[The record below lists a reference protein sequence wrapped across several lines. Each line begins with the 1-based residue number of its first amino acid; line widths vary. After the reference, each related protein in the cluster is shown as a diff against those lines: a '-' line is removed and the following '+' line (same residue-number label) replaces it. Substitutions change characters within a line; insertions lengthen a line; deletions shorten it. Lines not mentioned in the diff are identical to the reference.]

1 MVFIWYN
8 YYGDFMSF
16 TSNIKNEISNIE
28 YSDSEK
34 MAELSAILNIGVK
47 IYNNRFEIYT
57 ENISVARRIYKL
69 IKEIY
74 HVEIEMDT
82 SGINTLRKNK
92 LVLMSVHDKVDFI
105 LEDLSITKDGIRVY
119 KPSIYL
125 VDEQKDKQAYLRGV
139 FVMCG
144 SINDPKT
151 SRYHAEFVISNLESI
166 SQSGNLP
173 NLILAGPP
181 GTGKTTSVLALAH
194 ELLGDNFKKAVIELN
209 ASDERGINVVR
220 DKIKRFAQ
228 QKIPLPEGRHK
239 IIILDEADSMTS
251 SAQGSMRVTISDYS
265 NTTRFVLACND
276 SSKIIE
282 AIQSRCTVLRFGKL
296 SSEEI
301 KERLKYVLYC
311 ENAKYTEEG
320 LKAIIDTCNG
330 DMRYALNN
338 AQSCVVGFEEIN
350 EENIY
355 KIVELPRPKEIEKI
369 YNFCFEGKFKEAMK
383 KFDELFDDGYSCLEI
398 ISVFNRLIQESFKS
412 YIKERLL
419 VLYND
424 KDLSKDP
431 KKFVPSLIELKKE
444 MDEIVVLCFG
454 NNTDFQDQEN
464 KQFSVL
470 MSKDFYPK
478 QLANYADY
486 CLRSGFKGKS
496 EEEIEKTLNDI
507 ISIFK
512 NINSKLIFQTE
523 TAKKMS
529 DRLIKGSSL
538 LMNAEK
544 LFISKLKQE
553 NGVTYVSKMNEMIN
567 DLEKNKVENEGY
579 KLSKSRGVPNGIK
592 FNVQVIS
599 QSAWDINNSNM
610 EKIEIPPF
618 MHFCVDDFQNFYL
631 GKHQQHKLIWCFSL
645 SRIEIQYLYLSNK
658 NISTSTLPQFL
669 ALYYLEKKN
678 SLNLE
683 QIAQLLGCNVQKVIY
698 DIRGLIFNPSFNPKG
713 GVDKGVIVADIDQQT
728 KEFKSST
735 QISINKNFKVNH
747 QKFNTLPLP
756 QKKTA
761 AEVKASE
768 IEEAQIIKRY
778 QDNILQATVT
788 RIMKSRIGQ
797 NTTHVWLVGETSKQ
811 VDLFKA
817 QPQQIKENIEKL
829 IEKNIIKRNGASY
842 EYIA

>member
-1 MVFIWYN
+1 MDTGINNMFKIKKRDELNEVYQLF
-8 YYGDFMSF
+8 SF
-16 TSNIKNEISNIE
+16 
-28 YSDSEK
+28 YPDS
-34 MAELSAILNIGVK
+34 L
-47 IYNNRFEIYT
+47 
-57 ENISVARRIYKL
+57 KL
-69 IKEIY
+69 I
-74 HVEIEMDT
+74 
-82 SGINTLRKNK
+82 
-92 LVLMSVHDKVDFI
+92 
-105 LEDLSITKDGIRVY
+105 
-119 KPSIYL
+119 
-125 VDEQKDKQAYLRGV
+125 QA
-139 FVMCG
+139 
-144 SINDPKT
+144 
-151 SRYHAEFVISNLESI
+151 
-166 SQSGNLP
+166 
-173 NLILAGPP
+173 
-181 GTGKTTSVLALAH
+181 
-194 ELLGDNFKKAVIELN
+194 
-209 ASDERGINVVR
+209 
-220 DKIKRFAQ
+220 
-228 QKIPLPEGRHK
+228 
-239 IIILDEADSMTS
+239 
-251 SAQGSMRVTISDYS
+251 
-265 NTTRFVLACND
+265 
-276 SSKIIE
+276 
-282 AIQSRCTVLRFGKL
+282 
-296 SSEEI
+296 
-301 KERLKYVLYC
+301 
-311 ENAKYTEEG
+311 
-320 LKAIIDTCNG
+320 
-330 DMRYALNN
+330 
-338 AQSCVVGFEEIN
+338 
-350 EENIY
+350 
-355 KIVELPRPKEIEKI
+355 
-369 YNFCFEGKFKEAMK
+369 
-383 KFDELFDDGYSCLEI
+383 
-398 ISVFNRLIQESFKS
+398 SFRS
-412 YIKERLL
+412 YIKERLN

-431 KKFVPSLIELKKE
+431 KKFVPSLIDLKKE

-454 NNTDFQDQEN
+454 NNNDFQDEEN
-464 KQFSVL
+464 KEFSIL
-470 MSKDFYPK
+470 MFRDFYPK
-478 QLANYADY
+478 QLANYTDY

-523 TAKKMS
+523 TNKKMS

-579 KLSKSRGVPNGIK
+579 KLSKSRAVPNGIK

-768 IEEAQIIKRY
+768 IEEA
-778 QDNILQATVT
+778 
-788 RIMKSRIGQ
+788 
-797 NTTHVWLVGETSKQ
+797 
-811 VDLFKA
+811 
-817 QPQQIKENIEKL
+817 
-829 IEKNIIKRNGASY
+829 
-842 EYIA
+842 

>member
-1 MVFIWYN
+1 MSKTTQSTKAEEQPKTRPIEEYIASKKEMENIMINGLLQYVKDGTIPKGNNKIHMTCYNTIYNFTDAGYGEELLNFHNDKIREATNGCYERIKDLSGFDFIDSFIDCTN
-8 YYGDFMSF
+8 KLNSLIFSMSRIF
-16 TSNIKNEISNIE
+16 LYTSNNHLKGTDDKNSTRKYKEDDVSEFSMYIFKENFFDKLQDKIYDSLNEILIREERNGNNEYRNKIHTIMKTLQSMDFSKPKISKISETSKNWEEKGEVKNLEYQNKWFNKLKEETRKYIKNKAEKDIKNNSAPEYVKCELKYLNEEDERLDSYVYGGYHNDIKNINYE
-28 YSDSEK
+28 Y
-34 MAELSAILNIGVK
+34 
-47 IYNNRFEIYT
+47 
-57 ENISVARRIYKL
+57 L
-69 IKEIY
+69 IKDNAQTL
-74 HVEIEMDT
+74 VEMDT
-82 SGINTLRKNK
+82 GINN
-92 LVLMSVHDKVDFI
+92 M
-105 LEDLSITKDGIRVY
+105 
-119 KPSIYL
+119 
-125 VDEQKDKQAYLRGV
+125 
-139 FVMCG
+139 
-144 SINDPKT
+144 
-151 SRYHAEFVISNLESI
+151 
-166 SQSGNLP
+166 
-173 NLILAGPP
+173 
-181 GTGKTTSVLALAH
+181 
-194 ELLGDNFKKAVIELN
+194 FKIKKRDELN
-209 ASDERGINVVR
+209 EVYQLFS
-220 DKIKRFAQ
+220 FY
-228 QKIPLPEGRHK
+228 P
-239 IIILDEADSMTS
+239 DS
-251 SAQGSMRVTISDYS
+251 
-265 NTTRFVLACND
+265 
-276 SSKIIE
+276 
-282 AIQSRCTVLRFGKL
+282 
-296 SSEEI
+296 
-301 KERLKYVLYC
+301 LK
-311 ENAKYTEEG
+311 
-320 LKAIIDTCNG
+320 
-330 DMRYALNN
+330 
-338 AQSCVVGFEEIN
+338 
-350 EENIY
+350 
-355 KIVELPRPKEIEKI
+355 
-369 YNFCFEGKFKEAMK
+369 
-383 KFDELFDDGYSCLEI
+383 
-398 ISVFNRLIQESFKS
+398 LIQASFRS
-412 YIKERLL
+412 YIKERLN

-431 KKFVPSLIELKKE
+431 KKFVPSLIDLKKE

-454 NNTDFQDQEN
+454 NNNDFQDQEN
-464 KQFSVL
+464 KEFSIL
-470 MSKDFYPK
+470 MSRDFYPK
-478 QLANYADY
+478 QLANYTDY

-523 TAKKMS
+523 TNKKMS

-579 KLSKSRGVPNGIK
+579 KLSKSRAVPNGIK

-618 MHFCVDDFQNFYL
+618 MQFCIDDFQNFYL
-631 GKHQQHKLIWCFSL
+631 GRHQQTKLIWCLSL
-645 SRIEIQYLYLSNK
+645 SRIEIQYLYLNNK

-669 ALYYLEKKN
+669 ALYYLEKMD
-678 SLNLE
+678 SLKLDK
-683 QIAQLLGCNVQKVIY
+683 IAELLGCNVQKVIY

-713 GVDKGVIVADIDQQT
+713 GVDKGVILADIDAQT
-728 KEFKSST
+728 KEFKGST
-735 QISINKNFKVNH
+735 EISINKNFKVNH

-761 AEVKASE
+761 AEIKASE

-829 IEKNIIKRNGASY
+829 IEKNIIKRNGPSY